1 MLSPGRAGEVNVP
14 TCTQAFRPHNASL
27 HNAILPPGEEAK
39 VKSSSDRILTTHTGS
54 LPRSKTLSA
63 LLVKR
68 EQRKPYDEN
77 ALRTEIDRNLDLV
90 VARQRECGVDIG
102 NDGETP
108 RVGFSTYTTERIAG
122 FGGESRR
129 KPTLDTI
136 KFPGFA
142 DFMARQIGVSDEL
155 ARVWN
160 APQAVGKLE
169 YDQSLSEAKSESAA
183 FKASLKR
190 TGSKFTEDFM
200 TAATPGIVSTTMLL
214 APDNPAYKNDAEYV
228 MGIANELKKEYEYI
242 VGEGYILQLDAP
254 DLAMERV
261 IMFGDQPLKDF
272 LDRVALHVDAI
283 NVAIADIPP
292 EKVRLHVCWG
302 NWNGPHQ
309 DDVDV
314 ADLLPILYG
323 AKVGAL
329 SIPLGN
335 PRHEHETEV
344 FKKLP
349 LPNDMLLIPGVIDVT
364 TNYLEHPVVV
374 ANRICAA
381 VTAVG
386 ARERVI
392 AGTDCGFGTFASYEF
407 IAEDVVWA
415 KLKALSDGAKLAT
428 ARLWG
433 KA

>member
-1 MLSPGRAGEVNVP
+1 MK
-14 TCTQAFRPHNASL
+14 H
-27 HNAILPPGEEAK
+27 
-39 VKSSSDRILTTHTGS
+39 SSDRILTTHTGS
-54 LPRSKTLSA
+54 LPRSKALSA
-63 LLVKR
+63 LLVRR
-68 EQRKPYDEN
+68 EQRKSYDPT
-77 ALRTEIDRNLDLV
+77 ALQAEIERNLDFV
-90 VARQRECGVDIG
+90 VTRQRDCGVDIG

-108 RVGFSTYTTERIAG
+108 RVGFSTYTTERISG

-142 DFMARQIGVSDEL
+142 DYMARQIGVSEEL
-155 ARVWN
+155 AKVWN
-160 APQAVGKLE
+160 APQAVGKLS
-169 YDQSLSEAKSESAA
+169 YDPTLAEAKSESAA
-183 FKASLKR
+183 YKAALKR
-190 TGSKFTEDFM
+190 TGTTFAESFM
-200 TAATPGIVSTTMLL
+200 TAASPGIVSTTMLL
-214 APDNPAYKNDAEYV
+214 APSNPAYENDAEYV
-228 MGIANELKKEYEYI
+228 MAVANELKKEYEYI

-261 IMFGDQPLKDF
+261 IMFGDQPLKVF
-272 LDRVALHVDAI
+272 LDRVALHVGAM
-283 NVAIADIPP
+283 NVALANIPP

-309 DDVDV
+309 DDVEV
-314 ADLLPILYG
+314 SELLPILYT

-335 PRHEHETEV
+335 PRHEHETAV

-364 TNYLEHPVVV
+364 TNYLEHPEVV
-374 ANRICAA
+374 ANRIGAA
-381 VTAVG
+381 VAAVG

-415 KLKALSDGAKLAT
+415 KLKALSEGSALASK
-428 ARLWG
+428 RLWG
-433 KA
+433 RA

>member
-90 VARQRECGVDIG
+90 VARQHECGVDIG

>member
-1 MLSPGRAGEVNVP
+1 M
-14 TCTQAFRPHNASL
+14 
-27 HNAILPPGEEAK
+27 
-39 VKSSSDRILTTHTGS
+39 KSSSDRILTTHTGS

-214 APDNPAYKNDAEYV
+214 APNNPAYKNDAEYV

-261 IMFGDQPLKDF
+261 IMFGDQPLKSF

-349 LPNDMLLIPGVIDVT
+349 LPSDMLLIPGVIDVT
-364 TNYLEHPVVV
+364 TNYLEHPEVV

-381 VTAVG
+381 VAAVG

-428 ARLWG
+428 ERLWG

>member
-1 MLSPGRAGEVNVP
+1 MK
-14 TCTQAFRPHNASL
+14 H
-27 HNAILPPGEEAK
+27 
-39 VKSSSDRILTTHTGS
+39 SSDRILTTHTGS
-54 LPRSKTLSA
+54 LPRSKALSA
-63 LLVKR
+63 LLVRR
-68 EQRKPYDEN
+68 EQRKSYDPT
-77 ALRTEIDRNLDLV
+77 ALQAEIERNLDFV
-90 VARQRECGVDIG
+90 VTRQRDCGVDIG

-108 RVGFSTYTTERIAG
+108 RVGFSTYTTERISG
-122 FGGESRR
+122 FGGELRR

-142 DFMARQIGVSDEL
+142 DYMARQIGVSEEL
-155 ARVWN
+155 AKVWN
-160 APQAVGKLE
+160 APQAVGKLS
-169 YDQSLSEAKSESAA
+169 YDPTLAEAKSESAA
-183 FKASLKR
+183 YKAALKR
-190 TGSKFTEDFM
+190 TGTTFAESFM
-200 TAATPGIVSTTMLL
+200 TAASPGIVSTTMLL
-214 APDNPAYKNDAEYV
+214 APSNPAYENDAEYV
-228 MGIANELKKEYEYI
+228 MAVANELKKEYEYI

-261 IMFGDQPLKDF
+261 IMFGDQPLKVF
-272 LDRVALHVDAI
+272 LDRVALHVGAM
-283 NVAIADIPP
+283 NVALANIPP

-309 DDVDV
+309 DDVEV
-314 ADLLPILYG
+314 SELLPILYT

-335 PRHEHETEV
+335 PRHEHETAV

-364 TNYLEHPVVV
+364 TNYLEHPEVV
-374 ANRICAA
+374 ANRIGAA
-381 VTAVG
+381 VAAVG

-415 KLKALSDGAKLAT
+415 KLKALSEGSALASK
-428 ARLWG
+428 RLWG
-433 KA
+433 RA

>member
-1 MLSPGRAGEVNVP
+1 MKNS
-14 TCTQAFRPHNASL
+14 NA
-27 HNAILPPGEEAK
+27 
-39 VKSSSDRILTTHTGS
+39 RILTTHTGS
-54 LPRSKTLSA
+54 LPRSKALTA
-63 LLVKR
+63 LLVKQ
-68 EQRKPYDEN
+68 EQRKHFDPD
-77 ALRTEIDRNLDLV
+77 ATAEIERNLDYV
-90 VARQRECGVDIG
+90 VKQQQQSGVDIG

-108 RVGFSTYTTERIAG
+108 RVGFSTYMTERMNG
-122 FGGESRR
+122 FGGESHR
-129 KPTLDTI
+129 KPSLDQI
-136 KFPGFA
+136 KFPVFA
-142 DFMARQIGVSDEL
+142 DFMMRQIGLSDEL
-155 ARVWN
+155 AKVWN
-160 APQAVGKLE
+160 APQAVSKLE
-169 YDQSLSEAKSESAA
+169 YDPMLSEAKAESAA
-183 FKASLKR
+183 YKASVKR
-190 TGSKFTEDFM
+190 TGSKFVEDFM

-214 APDNPAYKNDAEYV
+214 APNNPAYKNDADYV
-228 MGIANELKKEYEYI
+228 IGIANELKKEYEYV

-261 IMFGDQPLKDF
+261 IMFGDQPLKIF

-283 NVAIADIPP
+283 NVAIANIPP

-314 ADLLPILYG
+314 IDLLPILYK

-335 PRHEHETEV
+335 PRHEHEAEV

-349 LPNDMLLIPGVIDVT
+349 LPKHMLLIPGVIDVT
-364 TNYLEHPVVV
+364 TNYLEHPEVV

-381 VTAVG
+381 VAAVG

-415 KLKALSDGAKLAT
+415 KLKALSDGARLAT
-428 ARLWG
+428 KRLWG
-433 KA
+433 KTAAA

>member
-1 MLSPGRAGEVNVP
+1 M
-14 TCTQAFRPHNASL
+14 
-27 HNAILPPGEEAK
+27 K
-39 VKSSSDRILTTHTGS
+39 DSSERILTTHTGS
-54 LPRSKTLSA
+54 LPRSKALSA

-90 VARQRECGVDIG
+90 VERQRECGVDIG

-108 RVGFSTYTTERIAG
+108 RVGFSTYTTERMAG

-129 KPTLDTI
+129 KPTLDAI

-142 DFMARQIGVSDEL
+142 DFMARQIGISDEL
-155 ARVWN
+155 AKVWN
-160 APQAVGKLE
+160 APQAVSKLE
-169 YDQSLSEAKSESAA
+169 YDPTLSEAKSESAA
-183 FKASLKR
+183 YKAALKR
-190 TGSKFTEDFM
+190 TGSNFTEDFM

-214 APDNPAYKNDAEYV
+214 APNNPAYKNDAEYV

-261 IMFGDQPLKDF
+261 IMFGDQPLRSF

-314 ADLLPILYG
+314 ADLLPILYK

-335 PRHEHETEV
+335 PRHEHETEA
-344 FKKLP
+344 FRKLP
-349 LPNDMLLIPGVIDVT
+349 LPKDVLLIPGVIDVT
-364 TNYLEHPVVV
+364 TNYLEHPEVV

-381 VTAVG
+381 VAAVG

-415 KLKALSDGAKLAT
+415 KLKTLSDGAKLAT
-428 ARLWG
+428 KRLWG

>member
-1 MLSPGRAGEVNVP
+1 M
-14 TCTQAFRPHNASL
+14 
-27 HNAILPPGEEAK
+27 
-39 VKSSSDRILTTHTGS
+39 KSSSDRILTTHTGS
-54 LPRSKTLSA
+54 LPRSKMLSA

-122 FGGESRR
+122 FGGKSRR

-214 APDNPAYKNDAEYV
+214 APNNPAYKNDAEYV

-261 IMFGDQPLKDF
+261 IMFGDQPLKSF

-349 LPNDMLLIPGVIDVT
+349 LPSDMLLIPGVIDVT
-364 TNYLEHPVVV
+364 TNYLEHPEVV

-381 VTAVG
+381 VAAVG

-428 ARLWG
+428 ERLWG